1 MTKREKT
8 LLFVLALIIITI
20 CPYYFITQHVVA
32 ANRESDEKL
41 QLLTIQKQSY
51 DLKKASI
58 SNLKKAEK
66 EKKKQIDKIIFAQP
80 SPNKSYEA
88 HYIFTGFAQEAG
100 VSIRSLSI
108 GDFTKFDFNEK
119 INDDTAAVPVSTEQ
133 VSKGETTQAGGNN
146 SIFGFLQPYHLQIDV
161 TVVGGYSNI
170 LSFID
175 KINNYGADFIIE
187 GFSVED
193 LTKGADVEGQL
204 KITAYVLLTEAE
216 RSQIQ

>member
-8 LLFVLALIIITI
+8 LLFILALIIITI

-41 QLLTIQKQSY
+41 QLLAIQKQSY
-51 DLKKASI
+51 DLKRASI
-58 SNLKKAEK
+58 SNLKKVEE
-66 EKKKQIDKIIFAQP
+66 EKKKEIDKIIFAQP
-80 SPNKSYEA
+80 NPNKSYEA

-100 VSIRSLSI
+100 ISIRSLSI
-108 GDFTKFDFNEK
+108 GDFTKLDLSEK
-119 INDDTAAVPVSTEQ
+119 VTDDTAAVPVSTGQ
-133 VSKGETTQAGGNN
+133 NPKAGTQAEGNN
-146 SIFGFLQPYHLQIDV
+146 SAYGFLQPYKLQIDV

-187 GFSVED
+187 SFSVED
-193 LTKGADVEGQL
+193 LTKGAGVEGQL